1 MLKVFSFFG
10 EQQGEFSL
18 DITSIAA
25 LRTDHYLNNP
35 NGEEWKTYAMDEKS
49 NDTLDIHQDARMYG

>member
-1 MLKVFSFFG
+1 MLRVFSFFG

-35 NGEEWKTYAMDEKS
+35 NGEE
-49 NDTLDIHQDARMYG
+49 